1 MTVKDLKNFLKNK
14 SDNCEIKNTIF
25 INTGQDFQDNYSPLW
40 EIEDTGDFIDN
51 KPEPFL
57 QYIHIVNIHVIGNIT
72 YRCEQYT

>member
-40 EIEDTGDFIDN
+40 EIEDTGDFILISSILNSKDIKN
-51 KPEPFL
+51 R
-57 QYIHIVNIHVIGNIT
+57 G
-72 YRCEQYT
+72 